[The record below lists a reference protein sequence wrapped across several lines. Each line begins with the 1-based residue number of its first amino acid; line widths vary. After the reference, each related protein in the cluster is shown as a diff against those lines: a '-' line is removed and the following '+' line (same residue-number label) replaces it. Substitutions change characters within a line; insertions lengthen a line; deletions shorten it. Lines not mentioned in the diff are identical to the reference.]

1 MTLPDPHPD
10 AETAQSLW
18 IGTYAGGGG
27 AGVYPLSAT
36 GMLGASYTDACNA
49 SFGTYSPRFNLHY
62 LVDEQDDGALG
73 VHRHTDSGWVRLAH
87 VPVDGAAPCHVA
99 LDRTQSCIATA
110 NYASGSVSLF
120 RLDPASGLPIARPM
134 VHANDGSGPDPE
146 RQQSPHAHWV
156 GFGLDNRFL
165 YVADL
170 GTDEVLAFAVDT
182 ERGALG
188 EPHTAFKAA
197 PGSGPRHLLFHE
209 QHPRSAY
216 LACELDSTLVALDV
230 DGPDLKPRASLS
242 TLPANWHGPNI
253 LAHIG
258 ANAAGDRLYVSNRG
272 RQHRSL
278 RSRRRRRPDP
288 PPAYRQRRRIAALL
302 YNLGRG
308 TSDDR
313 RPRTRSARDDARYP
327 ARWDARPDRFRG
339 ARTRRRVR
347 LRRLAHAG
355 DRQRELEPI
364 NPPRSVLVEGWHA
377 A

>member
-36 GMLGASYTDACNA
+36 GMLGASYTDARNA

-272 RQHRSL
+272 HDSIAVFALDEGGDPTLLQHIASGGASPRFFIIL
-278 RSRRRRRPDP
+278 EEEHRMIVVHERDQRVTMLDILPDGTLAP
-288 PPAYRQRRRIAALL
+288 TDFAVHVPGAAF
-302 YNLGRG
+302 
-308 TSDDR
+308 
-313 RPRTRSARDDARYP
+313 AFVA
-327 ARWDARPDRFRG
+327 
-339 ARTRRRVR
+339 
-347 LRRLAHAG
+347 
-355 DRQRELEPI
+355 
-364 NPPRSVLVEGWHA
+364 
-377 A
+377 

>member
-1 MTLPDPHPD
+1 MMLPDPRPN

-27 AGVYPLSAT
+27 AGVYPLSET
-36 GMLGASYTDACNA
+36 GTLGAPYTDARNA
-49 SFGTYSPRFNLHY
+49 SFGTYSSRFDLHY

-73 VHRHTDSGWVRLAH
+73 VHRRTDSGWVRLAH

-120 RLDPASGLPIARPM
+120 RLDPASGLPIGQPM

-182 ERGALG
+182 ERGTLG

-197 PGSGPRHLLFHE
+197 PGSGPRHLLFHAR
-209 QHPRSAY
+209 HPQSAY
-216 LACELDSTLVALDV
+216 LACELASTLVALNV
-230 DGPDLKPRASLS
+230 DGADLKPRASLS
-242 TLPANWHGPNI
+242 TLPTDWHGANI
-253 LAHIG
+253 VAHIG

-272 RQHRSL
+272 HDSIAVFALDEGGDPTLLQHIASGGASPRFFMIL
-278 RSRRRRRPDP
+278 EEEHRMLVVHERDQRVTMLDILPDGTLAP
-288 PPAYRQRRRIAALL
+288 TDYAVHVPGAAFAFI
-302 YNLGRG
+302 
-308 TSDDR
+308 T
-313 RPRTRSARDDARYP
+313 
-327 ARWDARPDRFRG
+327 
-339 ARTRRRVR
+339 
-347 LRRLAHAG
+347 
-355 DRQRELEPI
+355 
-364 NPPRSVLVEGWHA
+364 
-377 A
+377 